1 MKLNL
6 TLVDSILL
14 KNSVDAA
21 IQKVK
26 NHPRVKLIRHN
37 IELSDTFNF
46 DSVSLDDILTEVTG
60 LNIAKNGILK
70 NISTLC
76 LKEVSDIC
84 NPEVF

>member
-14 KNSVDAA
+14 KNSVGAA
-21 IQKVK
+21 IQKFK

-46 DSVSLDDILTEVTG
+46 DSTSLYVMLREVTSY
-60 LNIAKNGILK
+60 NIAKNGILK

-84 NPEVF
+84 NPEAF